1 MKKFLLSFLA
11 LSLSACGADAAFN
24 YLGAPN
30 EGNRDFAPLS
40 QYQFE
45 KKESLDFLNNSEEYR
60 EKREQRDRYL
70 DYQEGK
76 VDVPANVK
84 MRYNMQD
91 STEYARPGSNNMQF
105 YRDENGKLRI
115 KAF

>member
-1 MKKFLLSFLA
+1 MKKFLLAILVLSF
-11 LSLSACGADAAFN
+11 SNCTVAAFD
-24 YLGAPN
+24 YLSAPN
-30 EGNRDFAPLS
+30 ETNRNFAPLT

-45 KKESLDFLNNSEEYR
+45 KKEAFDFLNNPEEYQ
-60 EKREQRDRYL
+60 EKREQKDRYL

-76 VDVPANVK
+76 VDIPANVK
-84 MRYNMQD
+84 TRYNMQD

-105 YRDENGKLRI
+105 YKDENGKLRI